1 MSTDF
6 RKMSDLFSGLAASLS
21 LAAPGVL
28 PCFYFKILLSAV
40 FLCCFSLFLTVLY
53 IHSCCTNYSA
63 GQFMML

>member
-40 FLCCFSLFLTVLY
+40 AGKVVFLSFLLFYTYILVAPITAQGSL
-53 IHSCCTNYSA
+53 
-63 GQFMML
+63 